1 MADENN
7 APPPAQQTSQ
17 SAPQPEAPPGGREW
31 LETESLRASDPER
44 GITFGGDHGG
54 TSFGRRNRKGA
65 ATKGASTQPSSRNSS
80 SPS

>member
-1 MADENN
+1 MADDNN
-7 APPPAQQTSQ
+7 APPPAQQASQ

-54 TSFGRRNRKGA
+54 TTFERRNRK
-65 ATKGASTQPSSRNSS
+65 
-80 SPS
+80 